1 MPFNIALT
9 GLRAANVDL
18 EVTGNN
24 IANAGTTGFK
34 ESRVEFGDL
43 YANAFLGIGQNRSGD
58 GVRVQDIRQQ
68 FNQGNITFTDNAL
81 DLAVDGN
88 GFFIMNSVNDQTLY
102 TRSGSF
108 FVDKDGAIV
117 NSQGSQL
124 RGFPANEEGV
134 VSGVLDDLSVSNQSL
149 EPLGTTNVELALN
162 LDASEEILLERL
174 ESLVTTDPAIVGSPV
189 YTSGLDPANGYPA
202 QQLTF
207 TYPDGNTEVVNI
219 ASDYDAD
226 TNGDGAV
233 DARIGNASMQDI
245 AAQISNLNDISASAV
260 TTVKVTGFDTPTPNG
275 MTVSVGGVLFD
286 EVTSLVD
293 LGNAINAS
301 SSLIS
306 VNATIDEAGDLYVT
320 HSRGA
325 DLTIRIEDLDGSNL
339 FLNDRDV
346 TDLAGVTTG
355 TPPANPLAGPPYE
368 WTIGGSLT
376 LTFDDDI
383 QVNDTTTD
391 PATGD
396 LVPSIGPFTA
406 PLTGTVVVNNEFD
419 PTDENTYNHAT
430 STTIFDSLGNSHIL
444 TMYFVKEAAASAN
457 TASNNWTMY
466 TLVDGED
473 VGDPLTPGDTPTRQ
487 GFRLTFDQDG
497 TLDPTSSDQVI
508 ITNWQPEDSEGNANG
523 AETPLNRQGLDV
535 DQLITDPPSSSNF
548 ALDIGNIT
556 QYGSSFSVLD
566 LQQNGYTTGVV
577 NGLDVAQDG
586 VLFARY
592 SNGESQI
599 LGQVALADFNSVDSL
614 APVGETAWV
623 ETFASGGAIV
633 NPPGSASLGTIA
645 ASSLEESNVDLSEQ
659 LVNLIVAQRNYQANA
674 KTIETANA
682 TTQTIINLR

>member
-43 YANAFLGIGQNRSGD
+43 YANAFLGLGQSRSGD
-58 GVRVQDIRQQ
+58 GVRVQDIKQQ
-68 FNQGNITFTDNAL
+68 HNQGNITFTDNAL
-81 DLAVDGN
+81 DLAIDGN
-88 GFFIMNSVNDQTLY
+88 GFFVMNSVNDQTLF
-102 TRSGSF
+102 TRAGSF
-108 FVDKDGAIV
+108 FVDKEGAIV

-124 RGFPANEEGV
+124 RGFPANEDGV
-134 VSGVLDDLSVSNQSL
+134 VSGVLDNLVVSNQSL
-149 EPLGTTNVELALN
+149 EPLGTSNVELSLN
-162 LDASEEILLERL
+162 LDASEDILLERL
-174 ESLVTTDPAIVGSPV
+174 VSLVTTDPTIVGVPENTTGV
-189 YTSGLDPANGYPA
+189 TTPPFTNGYPP

-207 TYPDGNTEVVNI
+207 TYPDGNTEVINI

-226 TNGDGAV
+226 TNGDNIV
-233 DARIGNASMQDI
+233 DARIGNASMQNV

-260 TTVKVTGFDTPTPNG
+260 TTVAVTGFSTVPPNG
-275 MTVSVGGVLFD
+275 MTIRVDGAVF
-286 EVTSLVD
+286 ENITSIVD

-306 VNATIDEAGDLYVT
+306 VNATLNEAGELIIT

-325 DLTIRIEDLDGSNL
+325 DLSIRADDLDSSDL
-339 FLNDRDV
+339 TLNGQAVAD
-346 TDLAGVTTG
+346 G
-355 TPPANPLAGPPYE
+355 E
-368 WTIGGSLT
+368 QWTIGGSLT

-383 QVNDTTTD
+383 VVEETTTTVAGVLA
-391 PATGD
+391 PA
-396 LVPSIGPFTA
+396 PGPFTV
-406 PLTGTVVVNNEFD
+406 PLTGTTVVNNEFD
-419 PTDENTYNHAT
+419 PADERTYNHAT

-466 TLVDGED
+466 TLVDGND
-473 VGDPLTPGDTPTRQ
+473 VGDPLTPGDSATRQ

-497 TLDPTSSDQVI
+497 TLDPNSSDQVV
-508 ITNWQPEDSEGNANG
+508 ITNWQPLDSEGEQSG
-523 AETPLNRQGLDV
+523 ADGPLNRTGV
-535 DQLITDPPSSSNF
+535 DPEALITDPPTSSNF
-548 ALDIGNIT
+548 ALDITNIT

-566 LQQNGYTTGVV
+566 LQQDGYTTGEI

-586 VLFARY
+586 IIFARY

-599 LGQVALADFNSVDSL
+599 LGQVALADFNSVDGL

-623 ETFASGGAIV
+623 ETFNSGSAII
-633 NPPGSASLGTIA
+633 NPPGEASLGTIA